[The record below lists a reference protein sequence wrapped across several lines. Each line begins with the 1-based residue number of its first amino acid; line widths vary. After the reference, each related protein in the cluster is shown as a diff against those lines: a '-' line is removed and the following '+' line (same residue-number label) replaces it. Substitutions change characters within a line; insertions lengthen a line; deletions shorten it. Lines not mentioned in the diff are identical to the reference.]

1 MLIKYVWRIRVRKK
15 KEPRVGT
22 YFISQLIILYF
33 SSFFVNF
40 LPHVFK
46 KIYRIRE
53 LKKKKNRAKDNIYA
67 TKNEK
72 SEHETSHW

>member
-1 MLIKYVWRIRVRKK
+1 
-15 KEPRVGT
+15 
-22 YFISQLIILYF
+22 
-33 SSFFVNF
+33 
-40 LPHVFK
+40 
-46 KIYRIRE
+46 